1 MNRTPALL
9 RPFTARAGAPV
20 PAGKAALNY
29 LAVCVAVVAVVWASL
44 AAAGIALNFYF
55 IAQYRVRIWDGFCM
69 TVGISAAALV
79 VSLIIGVAVAAGQG
93 ARVLPV
99 RYLCDLYVKI
109 IRGTPLRWLTR
120 TFVWIIRGTP
130 LIVQVYFFYYII
142 GTAWGVDNRVLAGI
156 IILSLFSG
164 AYIAEILR
172 GSLLSLD
179 AGQLEAA
186 RAVGFTRAQ
195 TLRYVVAPQL
205 VARTLPALTGQVAS
219 IIKDSSLLS
228 VIAVIEL
235 TQTIREIT
243 ATNYNFFGGFL
254 LLGALYLVL
263 TLPLMAVSRHFE
275 KRLDYE
281 H

>member
-1 MNRTPALL
+1 MNRVPAIF
-9 RPFTARAGAPV
+9 RSFTARAGAPV
-20 PAGKAALNY
+20 RPAKAALNY
-29 LAVCVAVVAVVWASL
+29 LAVCVVVVAVVWTSL
-44 AAAGIALNFYF
+44 AAAGIALNFDF
-55 IAQYRVRIWDGFCM
+55 ITQYRVRLWDGFCM
-69 TVGISAAALV
+69 TVGISAASLV
-79 VSLIIGVAVAAGQG
+79 ISLIIGIAVAAGQG
-93 ARVLPV
+93 ADVLPV
-99 RYLCDLYVKI
+99 RYLCDLYVK
-109 IRGTPLRWLTR
+109 
-120 TFVWIIRGTP
+120 IIRGTP

-254 LLGALYLVL
+254 LLGALYLAL
-263 TLPLMAVSRHFE
+263 TLPIMAVSRHFE